1 MWLIHK
7 IYLSMSLLSLTYL
20 CLIYLMAFSDEHA
33 NCKVITRIIWID
45 EFLFLCNN
53 INSLIIW
60 QYPIMYIFW
69 PNRNKLISSEL
80 RDPDFQSDVNTTSIR
95 NTSAYS
101 IVERQRSKMHSE
113 NNVVGFIKETN
124 ESKTSSFYDDN
135 MRYTSMIKSRAT
147 VPSFSNH

>member
-1 MWLIHK
+1 
-7 IYLSMSLLSLTYL
+7 
-20 CLIYLMAFSDEHA
+20 
-33 NCKVITRIIWID
+33 
-45 EFLFLCNN
+45 
-53 INSLIIW
+53 
-60 QYPIMYIFW
+60 MYIFW